1 MKFSKYLLAVLVGVS
16 LTTGFTGCQ
25 SEDESLTE
33 HSYTFNDQ
41 TFYTSESDM
50 EMGLNACYRQIQ

>member
-25 SEDESLTE
+25 VKMNS
-33 HSYTFNDQ
+33 
-41 TFYTSESDM
+41 
-50 EMGLNACYRQIQ
+50 

>member
-1 MKFSKYLLAVLVGVS
+1 MKFNKYLLAVLVGAS

-25 SEDESLTE
+25 SEDEFLTE

-41 TFYTSESDM
+41 TFYTS
-50 EMGLNACYRQIQ
+50 